1 MSTTLE
7 LELEIDTAPAV
18 AREAPPRSAVADTP
32 PPAASS
38 VYAPPPP
45 AADWLRADV
54 YMPAYR
60 PLIPDKNVWQW
71 ADDFNVFLDG
81 KATLRPGYY
90 NSERTP
96 HVREFNETMT
106 DPAWKE
112 DLVIKCSRSGFTE
125 AALNNLRYMPR
136 HAPGHALFAI
146 DSKFEAKNISK
157 DRLEK
162 TLAAAAGE
170 EFPEDPDDDGIYTK
184 FLRNM
189 TVYMSGSY
197 SPGIFRNKWLRV
209 VELDECEVKSEI
221 DDEGTIFDL
230 AESRINRHPDGKL
243 FAMSKPKKPG
253 TAFHRRWC
261 TGTRSVRLVPCIHC
275 GTFQELTMF
284 GESATENLKP
294 IASPGEPA
302 PEEHAKPQPLGRL
315 VFDHCKE
322 LATGRWDLARV
333 RHETYYQCVTGC
345 KITGRELL
353 TAEQHAWIFTG
364 DHPVKHAGAI
374 EIRRRLERGERVVAK
389 HAMMLGGQWLQTNPH
404 PHPKRRSRHIS
415 DLYCLDDE
423 IEWGVLATMFL
434 DCKGDTS
441 KLLHFY
447 NNNLGFVFRQ
457 DTAAVSADLILELR
471 DPRYKRGTCPFA
483 PDLVTLSFDTQAMH
497 YVGVIMAWRL
507 DGTAALIDWF
517 HSLGDTDIH
526 YRFGREIP
534 VVEAIPVAGEPI
546 ADPTPT
552 VRPQFGLGDAA
563 GKSGRT
569 ADVYDLCL
577 SLPGRCFP
585 SFGRGSLQL
594 TTPIAE
600 SRVEHRMQ
608 QLPIYKFSDEV
619 FKTKLYKERIG
630 RIREI
635 KKAQSEGK
643 DLALFNLPPRLYLPA
658 DVDRTVVTELT
669 GDKPKANG
677 GWEEVGPNH
686 FGDAIKN
693 GEVLFEFLLP
703 RLRAT
708 KLARDAERERAKA
721 AARPAA

>member
-1 MSTTLE
+1 MSATLE
-7 LELEIDTAPAV
+7 LPLDIEVAPEPSPAATF
-18 AREAPPRSAVADTP
+18 ARNFSTDTP

-45 AADWLRADV
+45 AAQWLLEDV
-54 YMPAYR
+54 YAPAYR

-90 NSERTP
+90 NSARTP
-96 HVREFNETMT
+96 HVREFNETLT

-125 AALNNLRYMPR
+125 AALNNIRYSPR

-162 TLAAAAGE
+162 TLADAAGE
-170 EFPEDPDDDGIYTK
+170 EFPEDPDDNGIYTK

-197 SPGIFRNKWLRV
+197 SPGIFRNKWLRTV
-209 VELDECEVKSEI
+209 YLDECEVKSEI
-221 DDEGTIFDL
+221 DDEGSTFDL

-253 TAFHRRWC
+253 TPFHKRWC
-261 TGTRSVRLVPCIHC
+261 TGTRSVRLVPCVHC

-294 IASPGEPA
+294 LVEPGETAPA
-302 PEEHAKPQPLGRL
+302 EEHAKPQPLGRL

-333 RHETYYQCVTGC
+333 RAETYYQCVGGC

-353 TAEQHAWIFTG
+353 TEAEHAWIFTG
-364 DHPVKHAGAI
+364 DHPIRHAGAI
-374 EIRRRLERGERVVAK
+374 EVRRRLAAGERLPAK
-389 HAMMLGGQWLQTNPH
+389 QAMMLAGQWLQTNPH

-434 DCKGDTS
+434 DCKGDPA

-457 DTAAVSADLILELR
+457 DTAALTTDLVLELR
-471 DPRYKRGTCPFA
+471 DPRYKRGTCPFV

-497 YVGVIMAWRL
+497 YVVVIMAWRL
-507 DGTAALIDWF
+507 NGTGALVDWF

-526 YRFGREIP
+526 HRFAREIP
-534 VVEAIPVAGEPI
+534 VVPTIPVFGEPI

-569 ADVYDLCL
+569 DDVYDLCL

-600 SRVEHRMQ
+600 SRVKHRMQ
-608 QLPIYKFSDEV
+608 DLPIYKFSDEN
-619 FKTKLYKERIG
+619 FKTALYKERIG
-630 RIREI
+630 RIKEI
-635 KKAQSEGK
+635 KKAQAEEK
-643 DLALFNLPPRLYLPA
+643 DLELFNLPPRLYLPG
-658 DVDRTVVTELT
+658 DVDGTVVGELT

-693 GEVLFEFLLP
+693 GLVLFEFLLP

-708 KLARDAERERAKA
+708 KIARDAERQRAARKA
-721 AARPAA
+721 A

>member
-7 LELEIDTAPAV
+7 LDLDIATAPASTPE
-18 AREAPPRSAVADTP
+18 RPAPADTP

-45 AADWLRADV
+45 SSLWLRDDV
-54 YMPAYR
+54 YIPAYR
-60 PLIPDKNVWQW
+60 PIVPDQNVWQW
-71 ADDFNVFLDG
+71 ADAFNVFLDG

-90 NSERTP
+90 NSARTP
-96 HVREFNETMT
+96 HVREFNETLT
-106 DPAWKE
+106 DPRWKE

-125 AALNNLRYMPR
+125 AALNNIRFMPR

-170 EFPEDPDDDGIYTK
+170 EFPEDPDNDGIYTK

-197 SPGIFRNKWLRV
+197 SPGIFRNKWLRTV
-209 VELDECEVKSEI
+209 TLDECEVKSEI
-221 DDEGTIFDL
+221 DDEGSTFDL

-243 FAMSKPKKPG
+243 FACSKPKKPG
-253 TAFHRRWC
+253 TPFHRRWC
-261 TGTRSVRLVPCIHC
+261 TGTRSVRLVPCPHC

-294 IASPGEPA
+294 IPAPGEA
-302 PEEHAKPQPLGRL
+302 ATPEEHAKPQPLGRL

-322 LATGRWDLARV
+322 LATGRWDLQRV
-333 RHETYYQCVTGC
+333 RAETYYQCVNGC
-345 KITGRELL
+345 QITGREPL
-353 TAEQHAWIFTG
+353 TAEHAWLFPG
-364 DHPVKHAGAI
+364 DDPVRHAGAI
-374 EIRRRLERGERVVAK
+374 DVRRRLALGERVLAK
-389 HAMMLGGQWLQTNPH
+389 HAMMLAGQWLQTNPH

-434 DCKGDTS
+434 DCKGDAA

-457 DTAAVSADLILELR
+457 DTATLTTDLVLELR
-471 DPRYKRGTCPFA
+471 DARYRRGTVPFV

-507 DGTAALIDWF
+507 DGTAALVDWF
-517 HSLGDTDIH
+517 HALGDLDIH
-526 YRFGREIP
+526 GRFAREIP
-534 VVEAIPVAGEPI
+534 VQPVIPVAGEPI
-546 ADPTPT
+546 SDSTPT

-563 GKSGRT
+563 GKAGRT
-569 ADVYDLCL
+569 PDVYDLCL

-600 SRVEHRMQ
+600 SRVEWRMQ
-608 QLPIYKFSDEV
+608 QLPIYKFSDDH
-619 FKTKLYKERIG
+619 FKTALYKERIA

-635 KKAQSEGK
+635 KKAQAEGRPL
-643 DLALFNLPPRLYLPA
+643 DLFNLPPRLYLPG
-658 DVDRTVVTELT
+658 DVDGAVVTELT
-669 GDKPKANG
+669 GDRPKANG
-677 GWEEVGPNH
+677 GWEETGPNH

-693 GEVLFEFLLP
+693 GLVLFEFLLP

-708 KLARDAERERAKA
+708 QLAREAERAKA
-721 AARPAA
+721 AAVRKAA